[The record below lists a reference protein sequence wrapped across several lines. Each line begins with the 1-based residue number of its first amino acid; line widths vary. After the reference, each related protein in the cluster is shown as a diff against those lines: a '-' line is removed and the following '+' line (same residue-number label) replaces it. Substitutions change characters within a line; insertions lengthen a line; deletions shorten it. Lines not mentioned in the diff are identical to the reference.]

1 MTTDAQPPQDGE
13 WIPRYFSDFRREFDA
28 FKDEN
33 ARQHVELAGRISG
46 LEVHVAE
53 RISSLEVSVAE
64 RISSLEVNVAE
75 RISGLETHFAQ
86 VETRIAQMEARLMW
100 RGLGGLALIAS
111 LAVAA
116 VRLLPA

>member
-53 RISSLEVSVAE
+53 RISSLE
-64 RISSLEVNVAE
+64 
-75 RISGLETHFAQ
+75 
-86 VETRIAQMEARLMW
+86 TRIAQMEARLMW
-100 RGLGGLALIAS
+100 RGLGGLALIAL

-116 VRLLPA
+116 MRLLPA